1 MNGTEEIRR
10 KISSIY
16 QRWEIDREW
25 FAPHLGQAYIG
36 DRDLAEDIRWKLGN
50 TYQKRR
56 TDRRWFVLHL
66 GEAFMKDNDVHH
78 TWLKGGYCFILTKQ
92 EHGKLHGAGQRC

>member
-1 MNGTEEIRR
+1 MKETEEIRR
-10 KISSIY
+10 EISSIC
-16 QRWEIDREW
+16 QRRETDREW
-25 FAPHLGQAYIG
+25 FVIHRGQAYIK
-36 DRDLAEDIRWKLGN
+36 DRDLAEEIRWKMAG

-78 TWLKGGYCFILTKQ
+78 TWLKGSYCFILTKQ
-92 EHGKLHGAGQRC
+92 EHGKLHGGGKRC